1 MGATSG
7 MELLNSLRGSSSGV
21 PVSLV
26 AQGVGGI
33 WEGIPVVSK

>member
-1 MGATSG
+1 MGANSG

-26 AQGVGGI
+26 AQGGG
-33 WEGIPVVSK
+33 GDLRGYPRRV